1 MLESA
6 LELSHA
12 SSGLLMASAT
22 AVELLLSVVE
32 AGFRSLN
39 VVPRLLGLLL
49 GTLER
54 SPFSLLFA
62 LGGF

>member
-1 MLESA
+1 
-6 LELSHA
+6 
-12 SSGLLMASAT
+12 MASAT
-22 AVELLLSVVE
+22 ALELRLSVVE
-32 AGFRSLN
+32 AGFRSLS

-54 SPFSLLFA
+54 SPFSSLFA